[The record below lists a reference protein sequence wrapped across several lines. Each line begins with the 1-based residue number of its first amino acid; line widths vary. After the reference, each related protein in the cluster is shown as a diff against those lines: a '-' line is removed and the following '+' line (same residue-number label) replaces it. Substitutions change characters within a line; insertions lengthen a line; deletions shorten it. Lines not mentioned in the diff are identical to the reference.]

1 MECCDDGTR
10 SHCKRL
16 NLDQRSMCMS
26 LSVSQHVR
34 GKNPRPL
41 KRLLAIR
48 GRGSA
53 HAALHVCQTR
63 TSRARSHVAACRTDR
78 QVFGSDGPNFIQF
91 RRISPDVN
99 KLLPPYIS
107 TREREL
113 HTRENISVRRDVS
126 CRMPSTARIA
136 FHDIVPRP
144 WRRRAELFHIPDQI
158 LVVEHCVQ
166 L

>member
-1 MECCDDGTR
+1 MECWDDGTR

-16 NLDQRSMCMS
+16 NLDQRSMCMG

-34 GKNPRPL
+34 GKNPRSL

-53 HAALHVCQTR
+53 HAALHVCQSR
-63 TSRARSHVAACRTDR
+63 TPRARSHVAACRTDR
-78 QVFGSDGPNFIQF
+78 QVFGSDGPNLIQF
-91 RRISPDVN
+91 RRIPPDVN

-107 TREREL
+107 TRERKL
-113 HTRENISVRRDVS
+113 HTREYISIRSDVS
-126 CRMPSTARIA
+126 RRMSGAARIA
-136 FHDIVPRP
+136 FHDIFPRS
-144 WRRRAELFHIPDQI
+144 WRRRAELFHISHQI
-158 LVVEHCVQ
+158 FVVEDCVQ